1 MIEWAITSSVLILVV
16 LVLRRLLMGKMSL
29 RLQYALWALV
39 LLRLLLP
46 ISFGA
51 TSVSV
56 LNAMER
62 TQALQMSDPVP
73 GYVRSDT
80 PPVSDPLIPSEA
92 QEEQNV
98 SQREVEIGGPIDR
111 GTVILGVWVVGAAGM
126 GLWLLWVNARFARK
140 LRRSRVPLA
149 AAGCPRSVYV
159 TGAIQTP
166 CLFGMLRPC
175 IYVTEEVADDETVLR
190 HTLAHELTHY
200 RHGDYIWSALRG
212 LCLAL
217 HWYNPLVWVAAA
229 LSKRD
234 GELCC
239 DAATVK
245 KLGEGERAAY
255 GRTLL
260 AVTCQGRTNPML
272 TATSMTGSG
281 KGIKERISLL
291 TKYPKTAVY
300 TLMVVVIV
308 AATAV
313 GYTFTGAEKGDGEGQ
328 ITLGQGIDV
337 PQAVADYARDYVQ
350 EAWNN
355 YEEQE
360 GYHITSA
367 EIVGITQIDTGTA
380 AENSGVN
387 LYRLE
392 YRLWPSDSDQVV
404 LADGMKMEEGAITEW
419 SSAGQPYLLLCWQD
433 GDKGRDWEPVCV
445 TDTNK
450 IAQAYGTP
458 EMLEK
463 YGNQDT
469 AAAMELYLQF
479 RGESNDG

>member
-1 MIEWAITSSVLILVV
+1 MIEWAIPSSVLILMV
-16 LVLRRLLMGKMSL
+16 LALRRLLKGKMSL

-62 TQALQMSDPVP
+62 TQIQMSDPVP

-80 PPVSDPLIPSEA
+80 PPVFDPVIPLGA
-92 QEEQNV
+92 PEEQSV
-98 SQREVEIGGPIDR
+98 SQRAAENEDRPIDR
-111 GTVILGVWVVGAAGM
+111 GTVLLGVWAVGAVGM
-126 GLWLLWVNARFARK
+126 GLWLLWVNVRFARK
-140 LRRSRVPLA
+140 LHRSRVPLA
-149 AAGCPRSVYV
+149 VGCSRPVYV
-159 TGAIQTP
+159 TGGIQTP
-166 CLFGMLRPC
+166 CLFGLLRPC
-175 IYVTEEVADDETVLR
+175 IYVTEEAAADETVLR

-200 RHGDYIWSALRG
+200 RHGDPVWAALRG

-229 LSKRD
+229 LSQRD

-260 AVTCQGRTNPML
+260 AVTCQGRIDPML
-272 TATSMTGSG
+272 AATSMTGSG
-281 KGIKERISLL
+281 KGIKERITLL

-300 TLMVVVIV
+300 TLVVVGIV
-308 AATAV
+308 AAMAV
-313 GYTFTGAEKGDGEGQ
+313 GCTFTGAEKGEGQ
-328 ITLGQGIDV
+328 ITLGQEIHV

-355 YEEQE
+355 YEEQK
-360 GYHITSA
+360 GYHITGG

-380 AENSGVN
+380 AESSGVN

-392 YRLWPSDSDQVV
+392 YRLWPSDPNQVV
-404 LADGMKMEEGAITEW
+404 LADGMTMEEGAITEW

-445 TDTNK
+445 TDTNT

-479 RGESNDG
+479 QGEKYDG